1 MKVPLSRKRVARI
14 FLVIVSVSL
23 FILVGEYARSNDIST
38 SDLIIFRSLN
48 GLSGNSS
55 VDTIFLVV
63 TELGTPLV
71 WLAITVL
78 ASIFFKGR
86 RVRVL
91 VLLGAALIGAELL
104 EAFLKP
110 IYHRERPFT
119 SLDGVTTVG
128 GMASGFSFPSGHAL
142 RSFAGS
148 MVLLRFRKS
157 IAYVLLAVSGLV
169 ALSRIYLGLHYPSDV
184 LASFLLAYLLAE
196 LVIFAQRAHISRD
209 SGKGLSVAPS

>member
-1 MKVPLSRKRVARI
+1 MAREI
-14 FLVIVSVSL
+14 SALDLLV
-23 FILVGEYARSNDIST
+23 
-38 SDLIIFRSLN
+38 FRSIN
-48 GLSGNSS
+48 GLSRN
-55 VDTIFLVV
+55 FLLDGVFLGV
-63 TELGTPLV
+63 TELGSTIA
-71 WLAITVL
+71 WFAITVV
-78 ASIFFKGR
+78 ASMFFKGR
-86 RVRVL
+86 RVRVATIL
-91 VLLGAALIGAELL
+91 VVALIASELL
-104 EAFLKP
+104 EAALKP
-110 IYHRERPFT
+110 IYHRERPFM
-119 SLDGVTTVG
+119 SLDGVITVG

-196 LVIFAQRAHISRD
+196 LVIFAQRVLISRD